1 MHKKKILVT
10 LQVAFTYIGAL
21 VGAGFASGQESL
33 QFFTVFGANG
43 IIGAV
48 FSGLLFGLFGLLVIK
63 ITSREK
69 MSNYGQ
75 LLQYLFGRK
84 ASVFLEVLLS
94 FSFYYA

>member
-75 LLQYLFGRK
+75 LLQYLLVEK
-84 ASVFLEVLLS
+84 QVFFLKCC
-94 FSFYYA
+94 